1 MYAAGPYP
9 VSAAKLENVVTWTQN
24 NEPILNADV
33 VVWYTFG
40 LTHVPRPED
49 FPVMPTA
56 RAGFKLL
63 PKGFFTRNPALDVA
77 APP

>member
-9 VSAAKLENVVTWTQN
+9 APVAKPENGVAWTRN
-24 NEPILNADV
+24 NESILNEDV

-49 FPVMPTA
+49 FPVMPTT
-56 RAGFKLL
+56 RAGFKIL
-63 PKGFFTRNPALDVA
+63 PKGFFNRNPALDVA
-77 APP
+77 ASP